1 MGADA
6 AARLGSARAWL
17 VVAGGFVSTFT
28 VFGVAYSFG
37 AFFEGMAT
45 DFDASSSA
53 TSLVFSITAFLYFLL
68 GAVSGRV
75 ADRIGPRP
83 VLLFGAVALSGGLFA
98 TSRVESLALGY
109 VTYGVGVGLAV
120 ACGYVPIVSTV
131 GAWFDERR
139 ALALGVT
146 VAGIGV
152 GTLVASPLA
161 GALIADRGWRNTYV
175 VFGVASLVLMLVAAA
190 LVAPPP
196 QTTHPEP
203 GGLRRSVRTDAFV
216 ALYVSG
222 LLLSLALFVPFVFLP
237 SFARAQG
244 IPDVTAAGLVG
255 VIGGASVVGRLGLG
269 SVADRV
275 GSVRTYQACFGVM
288 GASFGVWLLTS
299 SLPWLVVFA
308 IVMGVSYGGFIALS
322 PAVTAELF
330 GVRGLGGLLGLS
342 YTAAAVG
349 GLLGPPIAG
358 ALIDATGGYRWAI
371 GFAMTLGLLAFVV
384 TLRVSRPDAT
394 EPWPEHGRPSE
405 RTDAPPPPA

>member
-1 MGADA
+1 VPATA
-6 AARLGSARAWL
+6 QLGSLRAWL
-17 VVAGGFVSTFT
+17 VVGGGFLSSFT

-37 AFFEGMAT
+37 AFFEHMAL

-53 TSLVFSITAFLYFLL
+53 TSLVFSITAFTYFGL

-83 VLLFGAVALSGGLFA
+83 VLLFGAVALAAGLLA
-98 TSRVESLALGY
+98 TARVQSLALGY
-109 VTYGVGVGLAV
+109 VTYGAGVGLAV
-120 ACGYVPIVSTV
+120 ACGYVPIVSAV
-131 GAWFDERR
+131 GAWFEDRR

-146 VAGIGV
+146 VTGIGV

-161 GALIADRGWRNTYV
+161 GALIADHGWRHTYV
-175 VFGVASLVLMLVAAA
+175 LFGAGSLGLMLLATA
-190 LVAPPP
+190 LVARPP
-196 QTTHPEP
+196 QSTRPEP
-203 GGLRRSVRTDAFV
+203 GGLRRSVRTNAFV

-237 SFARAQG
+237 AFARAQG
-244 IPDVTAAGLVG
+244 ISEVASAALVG
-255 VIGGASVVGRLGLG
+255 IIGGASVVGRLALG

-275 GSVRTYQACFGVM
+275 GPVRTYQACFGVM
-288 GASFGVWLLTS
+288 GASYAIWLASS

-308 IVMGVSYGGFIALS
+308 TVMGASYGGFIALS

-342 YTAAAVG
+342 YTAAALG

-358 ALIDATGGYRWAI
+358 ALIDATGSYRWAI
-371 GFAMTLGLLAFVV
+371 ALAMTLGLLAFVV
-384 TLRVSRPDAT
+384 TLPVSRPGAT
-394 EPWPEHGRPSE
+394 EPWPERSRP
-405 RTDAPPPPA
+405 